1 MEVHVSTYAND
12 LGLIVFDEIQ
22 APAETWKKAEWAGL
36 NQYGFLEPSVHNS
49 SARAEPQ
56 AGD

>member
-1 MEVHVSTYAND
+1 MEVYVSTYAD
-12 LGLIVFDEIQ
+12 ALSLTVFDEIQ

-36 NQYGFLEPSVHNS
+36 NRYGFLEPSVHNP
-49 SARAEPQ
+49 SACAEPQ